1 LQDLKAGTEEIAERV
16 SNIISFLDTAVGAAA
31 TIVGMVKA
39 PPVVIAALAL
49 AKAATSKLSAIPVS
63 SIMHKQ
69 AMDTT
74 IDKLRLTIGFVMVA
88 VSKIIEILGARKT
101 DTNKSSSTKQ
111 EDVIKQPNQI
121 EQLVKPEEKEKER
134 KVSN

>member
-1 LQDLKAGTEEIAERV
+1 
-16 SNIISFLDTAVGAAA
+16 
-31 TIVGMVKA
+31 
-39 PPVVIAALAL
+39 VVIAALAL

>member
-63 SIMHKQ
+63 SIKQ